1 MERED
6 TSGELKVNDANT
18 DKTKDT
24 KRMETMKIIS
34 ESGWKG
40 MKRTN
45 LTETNQEKLTKKTTI
60 MKTGKT

>member
-34 ESGWKG
+34 ESG
-40 MKRTN
+40 
-45 LTETNQEKLTKKTTI
+45 
-60 MKTGKT
+60 